1 MSVANPVGVEHNY
14 LFEAV
19 RAEIA
24 AAVEAET
31 PHDTI
36 IATLEAEKLPLDV
49 ANLLAPTVP
58 ADPEP

>member
-1 MSVANPVGVEHNY
+1 MSVANPVGVEHNH

-24 AAVEAET
+24 TSVAAHT
-31 PHDTI
+31 LHDTI
-36 IATLEAEKLPLDV
+36 VATLAAENLPLDV

-58 ADPEP
+58 VDPP